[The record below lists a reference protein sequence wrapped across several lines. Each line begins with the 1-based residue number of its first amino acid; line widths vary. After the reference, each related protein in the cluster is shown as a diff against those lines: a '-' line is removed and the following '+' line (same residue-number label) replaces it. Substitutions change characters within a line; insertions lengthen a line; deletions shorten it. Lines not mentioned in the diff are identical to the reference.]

1 MQIDDSIRSVC
12 SDIVRHFSPDRV
24 ILFSIKHSVS
34 GRARSFKVCVIM
46 RTDEKAAM
54 EKRIYLDVD
63 SDIPFDVLLY
73 TPEEWDRL
81 IAQKDSFARSITE
94 EGTVIYEAG
103 ETQVG
108 RK

>member
-12 SDIVRHFSPDRV
+12 SEIILQFSPDKV

-34 GRARSFKVCVIM
+34 GKTRSFKVCVIM
-46 RTDEKAAM
+46 RTDEKAGM

-73 TPEEWDRL
+73 TPEEWEKL
-81 IAQKDSFARSITE
+81 ISQKDSFARSITE

-103 ETQVG
+103 KAQDGE
-108 RK
+108 